1 MAMKNKLAWLYLFWV
16 NFYFLNKIIGKIQDF
31 FWVSS
36 VNSTKFPIYFAK
48 FHLNFFT
55 LSTHIKRIASNEYL
69 LFLFHYLMFMTFCQ
83 NILYH

>member
-16 NFYFLNKIIGKIQDF
+16 IFYFLNKIIGRIQDL

-48 FHLNFFT
+48 FHKFFLT
-55 LSTHIKRIASNEYL
+55 LSNVYDL
-69 LFLFHYLMFMTFCQ
+69 LSKYFVSLIEIFGFAT
-83 NILYH
+83 IV